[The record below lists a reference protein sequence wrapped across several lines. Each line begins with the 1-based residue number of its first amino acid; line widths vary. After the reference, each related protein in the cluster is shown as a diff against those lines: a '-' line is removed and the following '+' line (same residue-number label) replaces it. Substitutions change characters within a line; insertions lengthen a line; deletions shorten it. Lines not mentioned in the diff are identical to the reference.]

1 MSHDDRG
8 AYTPPSE
15 PPLTFDARR
24 PVRGSTPMPTTLIAS
39 AVLLVLL
46 VGAVFLFYRNG
57 ARGPNDAPQPVGTP
71 AGETRS
77 PAPPEQQ
84 TSDPAAGLQIYKAD
98 APPAAPTFVPPPEEP
113 MPRPAPGAAPV
124 AAAPLPAPKAAV
136 PPPAP
141 VAAPPPPKSTPAPAP
156 APVIKAPAPP
166 APKTAP
172 APAAT
177 PAPKAA
183 PGGAGTSVQI
193 GAFSSPQLADRGWND
208 AARIA
213 PGAAAGRGKRVE
225 PVEVNGSTLYRT
237 FVTGF
242 ASRADAEAFCA
253 ELKAAGKSCFVR

>member
-24 PVRGSTPMPTTLIAS
+24 PVRGSSPLPTTLIAS

-46 VGAVFLFYRNG
+46 VGAVFLFYKNG
-57 ARGPNDAPQPVGTP
+57 ARGPNDAPQPVGVP
-71 AGETRS
+71 AGETRA
-77 PAPPEQQ
+77 PAPAEPQ

-98 APPAAPTFVPPPEEP
+98 APPAQPTFVAPPEQP
-113 MPRPAPGAAPV
+113 SPRPAPGAAPV
-124 AAAPLPAPKAAV
+124 VSAPLPPAPAPKAA
-136 PPPAP
+136 PTP
-141 VAAPPPPKSTPAPAP
+141 APPPKAAPAP
-156 APVIKAPAPP
+156 APVVKAPPPP
-166 APKTAP
+166 APKAAP
-172 APAAT
+172 APVAAT

-183 PGGAGTSVQI
+183 GGGSSVQI
-193 GAFSSPQLADRGWND
+193 GAFSSPALADRGWND

-225 PVEVNGSTLYRT
+225 PVEVNGTTLYRT

-253 ELKAAGKSCFVR
+253 ELKAAGKSCLVR